1 MPNYLS
7 ILVLGSSLA
16 IGAAACD
23 KAHPERHDV
32 QHIANTVG
40 AKTDRALSNAK
51 REAQRVR
58 DNLPTAA
65 ELRDDVNKA
74 GDEIKLAAQ
83 KVEAK
88 ALEARQ
94 TVRAHLAKSR

>member
-1 MPNYLS
+1 ML
-7 ILVLGSSLA
+7 IA

-23 KAHPERHDV
+23 RAHPERNDV
-32 QHIANTVG
+32 QHVANTVEE
-40 AKTDRALSNAK
+40 KTDRAISKAK
-51 REAQRVR
+51 REAERVR
-58 DNLPTAA
+58 DNLPSAA

-94 TVRAHLAKSR
+94 NVRAHLAKSR